1 MKAYPIVPDSLE
13 DTRRALQQAFQE
25 CDFVVTSG
33 GVSVGEL
40 DYVKPAFE
48 LCGGQLDFWRISMK
62 PGKPFACGTLA
73 NKLLFGLPGNPVSAF
88 VTFLLLVRPALLRA
102 QGATETGV
110 RSISGPCAERFT
122 NSGDRRHFLRVAMNS
137 QGVFSAGT
145 QASHMLSSLAAAE
158 GLLDLPPKS
167 TIEPGRTVSVLLW
180 D

>member
-1 MKAYPIVPDSLE
+1 LE
-13 DTRRALQQAFQE
+13 KTRLALQQAFQE

-48 LCGGQLDFWRISMK
+48 LCGGKFDFWRISMK
-62 PGKPFACGTLA
+62 PGKPFAFGALA

-102 QGATETGV
+102 QGAADAGL
-110 RSISGPCAERFT
+110 RSIIGRSAERFT
-122 NSGDRRHFLRVAMNS
+122 NPGDRRHFLRVALNN
-137 QGVFSAGT
+137 QEVFSAGT
-145 QASHMLSSLAAAE
+145 QASHMLSSLSAAE
-158 GLLDLPPKS
+158 GFLDLPPNS
-167 TIEPGRTVSVLLW
+167 TIEPGRIVSVLLW